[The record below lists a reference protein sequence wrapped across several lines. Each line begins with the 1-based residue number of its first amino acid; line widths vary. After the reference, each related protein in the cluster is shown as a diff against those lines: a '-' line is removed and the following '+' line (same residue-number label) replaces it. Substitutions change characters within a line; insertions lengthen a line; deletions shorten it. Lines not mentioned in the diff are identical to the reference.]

1 MTADPLVL
9 IAEVDRATS
18 RLVETVRTL
27 DGNGLAAPSLCD
39 GWTRGHV
46 LSHLSRNADAYLNL
60 LDWARTGVETPMYV
74 SPEARDADIDAG
86 ANRPLDVQL
95 SDLTGSAA
103 ALRAAVDRLPASAWT
118 VRVRFA
124 SGTVA
129 PAARVVWSRLCEVEL
144 HHVDLA
150 AGYGP
155 ADWPEAFSRRLLRET
170 LATSALAELVSGS
183 APRVTGPEHIL
194 VAWLT
199 GRSDGAGLTVSPPG
213 ALPPVPKWK

>member
-1 MTADPLVL
+1 VTADPLVL

-18 RLVETVRTL
+18 RLVETFRTL

-103 ALRAAVDRLPASAWT
+103 ALLAAADRLPASAWT
-118 VRVRFA
+118 VQVRFA
-124 SGTVA
+124 SGLVA